1 MSAGIGVPGNVA
13 HSSPEMHVTSGESS
27 ADERAPP
34 VTLVTD
40 SIVAGGS
47 VHTSSSSATQPSL
60 TSLVKLATF
69 NFDQ

>member
-1 MSAGIGVPGNVA
+1 MSPGIGVPGNVA

-34 VTLVTD
+34 VAVTD